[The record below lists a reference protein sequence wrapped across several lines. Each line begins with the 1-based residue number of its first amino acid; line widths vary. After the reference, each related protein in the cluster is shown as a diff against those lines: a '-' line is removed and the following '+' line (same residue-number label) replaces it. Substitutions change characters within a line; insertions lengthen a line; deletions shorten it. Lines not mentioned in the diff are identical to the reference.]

1 MHCSTNCLINF
12 WRENALPRSK
22 KQQQQEQNRSFLVNT
37 HTHENM
43 LDLAIALV
51 ICGTVALGIT
61 PWNKNSQQLKQIGN
75 KNPLSH
81 IQHVKNERQRLN
93 SQDEHHPLSITFGG
107 SNDRTPPLMLT
118 HAPPSTTTTILNNQQ
133 QLMLVPNPQQ
143 LSVALRSA
151 PRSTTQRNTNFLF
164 KIIGDSYFAKWL
176 LQFVSTVV
184 QVRRE
189 RRSNT
194 WMSSSS
200 PGHMRALEG
209 SNARPLSI
217 KL

>member
-1 MHCSTNCLINF
+1 
-12 WRENALPRSK
+12 
-22 KQQQQEQNRSFLVNT
+22 
-37 HTHENM
+37 M

-75 KNPLSH
+75 KDPLSH

-93 SQDEHHPLSITFGG
+93 SQDDRHPLSITFGG

-118 HAPPSTTTTILNNQQ
+118 HAPSSTTTTTTLNNQ

-176 LQFVSTVV
+176 PICGHSG
-184 QVRRE
+184 
-189 RRSNT
+189 
-194 WMSSSS
+194 SSSKRKTEQCMDVEFVYPSSHAS
-200 PGHMRALEG
+200 PRG
-209 SNARPLSI
+209 I
-217 KL
+217 KRSAIEYQAMNEAISMTLNLLISHTTISAQHETERSLAEEHEFRYQL